1 VNKKKGMLPLL
12 NLPTTVNYDD
22 LGDLQKAAWD
32 AKMVKDPKFFHDI
45 VNMQTLERMFADL
58 SSKLNDQDRDM
69 IQKLRDSSEK
79 LAEQLEHTNKLEKEV
94 EILSSKLPE
103 RLVQVYDLLTRL
115 MQSGSELSKR
125 ESAAALQ
132 FVREGNYELITTWIR
147 AQRVA
152 MCERLAS
159 KVFLKA
165 TRSGKLIPMEFDIE
179 LDMFGINVHKNR
191 DFKRIDVGIEDQ
203 CYYSE
208 ANFVEGLSDCI
219 DAEGT
224 WDTFEGVVSVVY
236 RFHDDGSTSQLF
248 DTSYSDRDALPK
260 GGRYVEYRED
270 ENGDEVG
277 LGNELTV
284 SPDESPYEI
293 YVPKSGKDDLQV
305 WKEWDDALKK
315 YDDYEHIVL
324 TPVYWV
330 TMGGTDERMVEGDLT
345 AVENWQ
351 NMGLGHYAIPIDLL
365 ARLVTNFE
373 TEMKKQEGR
382 ARQRR

>member
-1 VNKKKGMLPLL
+1 MALPLL
-12 NLPTTVNYDD
+12 NLPTTVKYDD

-58 SSKLNDQDRDM
+58 SSELNDQDRDR
-69 IQKLRDSSEK
+69 IQKLRDSSER
-79 LAEQLEHTNKLEKEV
+79 LAEQLEEV

-103 RLVQVYDLLTRL
+103 RLMPVYDLLTRL

-132 FVREGNYELITTWIR
+132 FVRENNYELITTWIR

-165 TRSGKLIPMEFDIE
+165 TNSGKLIPMEFDIE
-179 LDMFGINVHKNR
+179 LDLLGINVDKNR

-208 ANFVEGLSDCI
+208 ANYVQGLQDCI
-219 DAEGT
+219 DADST
-224 WDTFEGVVSVVY
+224 WDAFEGGVSVVY
-236 RFHDDGSTSQLF
+236 RFPDGSTGQLF
-248 DTSYSDRDALPK
+248 DTWYSDRDLLPR
-260 GGRYVEYRED
+260 GGKYIEYRED

-277 LGNELTV
+277 IGNELTV
-284 SPDESPYEI
+284 SPDTSPYEI
-293 YVPKSGKDDLQV
+293 HVPKSGKDGLQV
-305 WKEWDDALKK
+305 WNEWGDLYEK
-315 YDDYEHIVL
+315 YDDYENRVF

-330 TMGGTDERMVEGDLT
+330 TMGETEDVMVEGELT
-345 AVENWQ
+345 AVEKWT